1 MTESA
6 ETDENIVTSDKEHH
20 DNLSYH
26 HSDKHAERINRSI
39 TDAWRIAIQCLVGVS
54 KRHRIRHTSTEDSAD
69 TAEVILLGLQD
80 DETYNNH
87 RHNRDKE
94 TDAYPHQTFR
104 TDYRLEELSTSRQSQ
119 ATEMARPSARSI
131 RPALRV
137 M

>member
-39 TDAWRIAIQCLVGVS
+39 TDTWRIAIQRLVGVS

-80 DETYNNH
+80 DETYDNH
-87 RHNRDKE
+87 RHNRDE
-94 TDAYPHQTFR
+94 EADATHIKPSGR
-104 TDYRLEELSTSRQSQ
+104 TTVWKNC
-119 ATEMARPSARSI
+119 P
-131 RPALRV
+131 PAAKPKQPR
-137 M
+137 